1 MESVCSCETS
11 IGLNGV
17 ILLFF
22 NINILLNDQGL
33 SFCKVRTE
41 FVIIILLNRVFQRLR
56 DSLVLVGLKTEC
68 DQSGSAFVHKVSG
81 IEVMHERVI
90 DHAK

>member
-1 MESVCSCETS
+1 MESVCSSEIS
-11 IGLNGV
+11 IGLARV
-17 ILLFF
+17 ILFF
-22 NINILLNDQGL
+22 SINILLNDQEF
-33 SFCKVRTE
+33 SFCEVGIG
-41 FVIIILLNRVFQRLR
+41 FVIIILLNRMFQGLR

-68 DQSGSAFVHKVSG
+68 DQSDSAFVHKVSG